1 MFSITLTVVLFVIL
15 SFVNGQFVNNNNT
28 KTNNESLDNV
38 SNSSYVMRQK
48 KFFPFF
54 SVIRFANSQCL
65 ASNSLNGTCF
75 TRRECNSY
83 GGTPSGTC
91 ANGLGICCIFQKSC
105 GSTTNINNTYFI
117 NPGYPTTYKGG
128 ERCTITINKC
138 NSDICQIRLDFID
151 FSLAQPNENG
161 TCDFDL
167 FLVSGASSSVPR
179 ICGENSN
186 QHVYADFN
194 GASPITIS
202 IGTNGDYPFDR
213 RWNIRIQQIA
223 CDSLWRVPNGC
234 LQYYKSISDTVTSF
248 NYGTTVNS
256 RQPDVATRE
265 MVNLNYGVCVRM
277 ALGYCSIE
285 WSQSNMYSFSI
296 SGVTGGFLDPTLP
309 GTSAV
314 ADSGLDCIHDF
325 VIVPNPSE
333 NGIPLNT
340 ERFCGN
346 AFITKTSSLKPFVL
360 YVVTNDNDV
369 NDTQNKG
376 FQLRYRQLPCAV

>member
-1 MFSITLTVVLFVIL
+1 MFSIMLAVLFGIF
-15 SFVNGQFVNNNNT
+15 SFVTGQFFDHNNT
-28 KTNNESLDNV
+28 LMTNEV
-38 SNSSYVMRQK
+38 MEKISYNPYMIRQK

-75 TRRECNSY
+75 TRRECYNY

-91 ANGLGICCIFQKSC
+91 ANGLGICCVFQKTC

-128 ERCTITINKC
+128 ERCTITVNKC

-151 FSLAQPNENG
+151 FSLAQPNMNG
-161 TCDFDL
+161 TCDYDL
-167 FLVSGASSSVPR
+167 FLITGASSSVPR

-186 QHVYADFN
+186 QHVYVDFN

-202 IGTNGDYPFDR
+202 IGTNADYAFDR

-223 CDSLWRVPNGC
+223 CDSLWRAPNGC
-234 LQYYKSISDTVTSF
+234 LQYYKSTSDTVTSF

-256 RQPDVATRE
+256 R
-265 MVNLNYGVCVRM
+265 C
-277 ALGYCSIE
+277 YCSIQ
-285 WSQSNMYSFSI
+285 WSQSDINSFSI
-296 SGVTGGFLDPTLP
+296 SGDTSTLDPTII

-314 ADSGLDCIHDF
+314 AESGLDCIDDF
-325 VIVPNPSE
+325 VIIPNPSE
-333 NGIPLNT
+333 DGIPDNT

-346 AFITKTSSLKPFVL
+346 AFITKTSTLKPFVL
-360 YVVTNDNDV
+360 YVVTNDNEL
-369 NDTQNKG
+369 NDAQNKG
-376 FQLRYRQLPCAV
+376 FKLTYRQLPCAV

>member
-1 MFSITLTVVLFVIL
+1 MFSIMLAVLFGIF
-15 SFVNGQFVNNNNT
+15 SFVTGQFFDHNNT
-28 KTNNESLDNV
+28 LMTNEV
-38 SNSSYVMRQK
+38 MEKISYNPYMIRQK

-75 TRRECNSY
+75 TRRECYNY

-91 ANGLGICCIFQKSC
+91 ANGLGICCVFQKTC

-128 ERCTITINKC
+128 ERCTITVNKC

-151 FSLAQPNENG
+151 FSLAQPNMNG
-161 TCDFDL
+161 TCDYDL
-167 FLVSGASSSVPR
+167 FLITGASSSVPR

-186 QHVYADFN
+186 QHVYVDFN

-202 IGTNGDYPFDR
+202 IGTNADYAFDR

-223 CDSLWRVPNGC
+223 CDSLWRAPNGC
-234 LQYYKSISDTVTSF
+234 LQYYKSTSDTVTSF

-256 RQPDVATRE
+256 RSPMVGTRE

-277 ALGYCSIE
+277 ALGYCSIQ
-285 WSQSNMYSFSI
+285 WSQSDINSFSI
-296 SGVTGGFLDPTLP
+296 SGDTSTLDPTII

-314 ADSGLDCIHDF
+314 AESGLDCIDDF
-325 VIVPNPSE
+325 VIIPNPSE
-333 NGIPLNT
+333 DGIPDNT

-346 AFITKTSSLKPFVL
+346 AFITKTSTLKPFVL
-360 YVVTNDNDV
+360 YVVTNDNEL
-369 NDTQNKG
+369 NDAQNKG
-376 FQLRYRQLPCAV
+376 FKLTYRQLPCAV